1 MSVNAMRVWLHGCQ
15 SLLTDQ
21 YKRDKKSRRFALE
34 HLSPASSIRG
44 DYSVTVEGISFGDGW
59 PGFHEEVQSCI
70 MGVRKM
76 CICVAEGETGEHGVV
91 VIHHES
97 TGTDPAKEG

>member
-1 MSVNAMRVWLHGCQ
+1 MRVWLHGCQ

-21 YKRDKKSRRFALE
+21 YKRNKKSRRFALE
-34 HLSPASSIRG
+34 HLSPVSSIRG
-44 DYSVTVEGISFGDGW
+44 DYSVKVEGISFGGGW
-59 PGFHEEVQSCI
+59 TGFHEEVKACM

-76 CICVAEGETGEHGVV
+76 CVYIAEGDTGENGVV
-91 VIHHES
+91 VNHHES